1 MVIGKIDHSWSLFLG
16 GANWGIGVLFFF
28 FFFFFFFSIL
38 FTPNPS

>member
-28 FFFFFFFSIL
+28 FFFFFFSIL